1 MVQGNDM
8 ELKEAY
14 QVLNEMMKT
23 FEIWFPIDDSYTKE
37 EIEMYKERF
46 ARTKLCLELGEYSR
60 EDYDYLFYIHEV
72 VADNAKYDRAISA
85 FIGALSEE
93 YGWI

>member
-1 MVQGNDM
+1 MQ
-8 ELKEAY
+8 LQEAY

-23 FEIWFPIDDSYTKE
+23 FETWFPIEDSDTKE

-46 ARTKLCLELGEYSR
+46 AATKLCIELGEYTKD
-60 EDYDYLFYIHEV
+60 DYEYLFFIYGLV
-72 VADNAKYDRAISA
+72 VDNMVYYKAIGV

>member
-1 MVQGNDM
+1 
-8 ELKEAY
+8 
-14 QVLNEMMKT
+14 
-23 FEIWFPIDDSYTKE
+23 
-37 EIEMYKERF
+37 MYKEGF

-60 EDYDYLFYIHEV
+60 EDYDYLFYIHEIV
-72 VADNAKYDRAISA
+72 VDDAKFYKAIST

>member
-1 MVQGNDM
+1 M

-14 QVLNEMMKT
+14 RVLNEMMVA
-23 FEIWFPIDDSYTKE
+23 FENWFPLDDSDTKE
-37 EIEMYKERF
+37 ELVMYKERF
-46 ARTKLCLELGEYSR
+46 AATKLCLELGEYAR
-60 EDYDYLFYIHEV
+60 EDYEYLFFINGIVTE
-72 VADNAKYDRAISA
+72 NEKYCKAIST

>member
-1 MVQGNDM
+1 
-8 ELKEAY
+8 
-14 QVLNEMMKT
+14 MMKN
-23 FEIWFPIDDSYTKE
+23 FEAWFPIDDSDTKE
-37 EIEMYKERF
+37 EIEMYKEGF

-60 EDYDYLFYIHEV
+60 EDYDYLFYIHEIV
-72 VADNAKYDRAISA
+72 VDDAKFYKAIST

>member
-1 MVQGNDM
+1 MMV
-8 ELKEAY
+8 A
-14 QVLNEMMKT
+14 
-23 FEIWFPIDDSYTKE
+23 FENWFPLDDSDTKE

-46 ARTKLCLELGEYSR
+46 AATKLCLELGEYSR
-60 EDYDYLFYIHEV
+60 EDYEYLIFINDI
-72 VADNAKYDRAISA
+72 VAENEKYRKAISA

>member
-1 MVQGNDM
+1 MNNM

-14 QVLNEMMKT
+14 QVLNGMMNT
-23 FEIWFPIDDSYTKE
+23 FELWFPIDDSDTKE

-46 ARTKLCLELGEYSR
+46 ASTKLCLELGEYSR
-60 EDYDYLFYIHEV
+60 DDYEYLFYIQDTVIENSYYH
-72 VADNAKYDRAISA
+72 KAIQT
-85 FIGALSEE
+85 FIFALSEE